1 MNKRARGFSLVEV
14 MVSLAMAAV
23 LLATLMQIVVDAN
36 RAGRRTRI
44 RAELA
49 NAGVIAAT
57 MLKNDLGAAGLGV
70 PSAVE
75 EASLSK
81 AFGSAVLVAAP
92 TGLGIVGDLARPDA
106 NYNTFG
112 FLVDRAP
119 TGGNDHHVSWTSEN
133 SGVCVVGAA
142 SCDTAATSLF
152 FPGESGCDS
161 ESAATTDRTCP
172 WGLKRLRGDEPFQVV
187 AGNRRWF
194 SATNKTTLEV
204 HNHGS
209 ALFVHTGNA
218 LPATWTNSGPSTLPN
233 AGAGQGWVTTLDRVF
248 WRHNSAA
255 RTLERIQC
263 WGAPDPTKPN
273 WPVLT
278 STTIPASPCAAPFQG
293 MAAYE
298 TVAKNV
304 DSVAFTYFD
313 ANDVAVVAPNSAAIK
328 ATIRRIEFRILFRR
342 PVGSIAVEHEA
353 VGGVFLSGAL

>member
-1 MNKRARGFSLVEV
+1 
-14 MVSLAMAAV
+14 MVSLAIAGI
-23 LLATLMQIVVDAN
+23 LLAALMQIVVDAN
-36 RAGRRTRI
+36 RAGRRTRV

-75 EASLSK
+75 EVSLGK

-92 TGLGIVGDLARPDA
+92 TGVGIVGDLARPDA

-119 TGGNDHHVSWTSEN
+119 NGGHDHHVSWTTEN
-133 SGVCVVGAA
+133 SGTCVVGTPH
-142 SCDTAATSLF
+142 CDTATTSLF
-152 FPGESGCDS
+152 FPGEAGCDS

-172 WGLKRLRGDEPFQVV
+172 WGLKRLRGGEPFQVV

-194 SATNKTTLEV
+194 SATNKATLEV

-218 LPATWTNSGPSTLPN
+218 LPGTWANNGPSTLPN

-248 WRHNSAA
+248 WRYNSTS

-263 WGAPDPTKPN
+263 WGAPDPTNAN

-278 STTIPASPCAAPFQG
+278 STSIPNTPCASPFQG
-293 MAAYE
+293 MSAYE
-298 TVAKNV
+298 TIARNV

-313 ANDVAVVAPNSAAIK
+313 ANDVAVNSPSTAALK
-328 ATIRRIEFRILFRR
+328 ATIRRVEFRILFRR
-342 PVGSIAVEHEA
+342 AVGPISVQHEA